1 MRASRRVDGRVVI
14 DIRTLAALDIAFLGP
29 RLILIEF
36 AAGVLLPI
44 ALGALT
50 LARAGSL
57 NGTLF
62 GVYLMTLGINYVP
75 LLLYAISIV
84 RAGSEAE
91 IADELHD
98 PSARSTMFRRY
109 RRQSLL
115 LLVPLMVPMASAIQ
129 EWRRRRG

>member
-1 MRASRRVDGRVVI
+1 MI

-29 RLILIEF
+29 RIILIEF
-36 AAGVLLPI
+36 GAGVLLPI

-57 NGTLF
+57 KGTLF
-62 GVYLMTLGINYVP
+62 GAYLITLGINYLP

-84 RAGSEAE
+84 RAETAAAE
-91 IADELHD
+91 IAGE
-98 PSARSTMFRRY
+98 SQNRTAMFSRY

-115 LLVPLMVPMASAIQ
+115 LLVPLMVPIASAIQ
-129 EWRRRRG
+129 EWRRPRG

>member
-1 MRASRRVDGRVVI
+1 MI

-29 RLILIEF
+29 RIILIEF
-36 AAGVLLPI
+36 GAGVLLPI

-50 LARAGSL
+50 LARARSL
-57 NGTLF
+57 NGALL
-62 GVYLMTLGINYVP
+62 GLYLITLGINYVP

-84 RAGSEAE
+84 RAGSAAAE
-91 IADELHD
+91 IAEGSNDRT
-98 PSARSTMFRRY
+98 ARTAMFRRY

-115 LLVPLMVPMASAIQ
+115 LLVPLMVPIASAIQ

>member
-1 MRASRRVDGRVVI
+1 VI

-36 AAGVLLPI
+36 TAGVLLPI

-57 NGTLF
+57 AGALF
-62 GVYLMTLGINYVP
+62 GLYLITLGINYVP

-84 RAGSEAE
+84 RAGSAAAE
-91 IADELHD
+91 IAGESHD
-98 PSARSTMFRRY
+98 LRRMFRRY

-115 LLVPLMVPMASAIQ
+115 LLVPFAVPMASAIQ
-129 EWRRRRG
+129 EWRHRHG